1 MIDRSEILEVATD
14 LSLAPEV
21 VEKDY
26 VLGWLLAGIFRNEA
40 LASAWTFKGGTCLK
54 KCYFE
59 TYRFSEDLDFTIAA
73 KAQMDGSFLKAAFT
87 RVAEALYDEVGLEIP
102 VYRLRFDVYHNKRN
116 GLSCEGR
123 IYYRG
128 PLRRSSDPARVK
140 LDLTVDEVLVLPPV
154 ERQVAHPYSDM
165 PEDSM
170 TARCYA
176 YEEVFA
182 EKVRALA
189 ERTRPRDLYDVINL
203 FRNGEFRPAAHA
215 VLNVLRSKCAFKRIE
230 VPTFASLAGATDEL
244 LGDWQAMLGHQ
255 LPMLPPFESYW
266 TALPEFFDWLQG
278 GAPAAELAIAPIA
291 AQETVFRPAVGTLR
305 RQGWAGSSHLEI
317 IRFAASN
324 HLCVDLGYQH
334 SIRRIEPYSLR
345 RTQAGDILLYAVK
358 TDTGE
363 SRSYRLDRIENAQ
376 ATSQV
381 FKPRY
386 AVELTPT
393 ETGPIPL
400 AVRRVGASGVPHMQP
415 IRSSTRGSAFQAHGP
430 MFIYQCAVCGRKF
443 ERKTTDST
451 LRPHKTVQGWPC
463 SGRTGW
469 LVETRYQ

>member
-1 MIDRSEILEVATD
+1 MRHRPDDARQRELGEVFQAGRIPFDCHEEQPTGFKLELAID
-14 LSLAPEV
+14 PEV
-21 VEKDY
+21 T
-26 VLGWLLAGIFRNEA
+26 VLGVVCEQGANIRGVA
-40 LASAWTFKGGTCLK
+40 LGWQMQSDLENMADIGASQMQAISRGHGRKG
-54 KCYFE
+54 
-59 TYRFSEDLDFTIAA
+59 LDT
-73 KAQMDGSFLKAAFT
+73 G
-87 RVAEALYDEVGLEIP
+87 
-102 VYRLRFDVYHNKRN
+102 
-116 GLSCEGR
+116 
-123 IYYRG
+123 
-128 PLRRSSDPARVK
+128 
-140 LDLTVDEVLVLPPV
+140 
-154 ERQVAHPYSDM
+154 
-165 PEDSM
+165 
-170 TARCYA
+170 
-176 YEEVFA
+176 
-182 EKVRALA
+182 
-189 ERTRPRDLYDVINL
+189 
-203 FRNGEFRPAAHA
+203 
-215 VLNVLRSKCAFKRIE
+215 
-230 VPTFASLAGATDEL
+230 EL